1 MSLASPWPA
10 SPGKSGVWVG
20 PGLFCFLSPR
30 SFQSAAKSRNRLVP
44 HVSGHKSSLGSSRK
58 LFVVHGADRAEKR
71 LRMRHFRPSRP
82 ISFEIAQSARHL
94 ARKYRLEQHIPN
106 ETLDF
111 AVKFRLVFRYETV
124 VFRRYGLALLLV
136 GLSRKFEAY
145 LVYLT
150 LI

>member
-1 MSLASPWPA
+1 MVCVDLIAQA
-10 SPGKSGVWVG
+10 KSGTGKTCVFSVIALESVLLESNTTQVFYSSFNSFG
-20 PGLFCFLSPR
+20 ISDLYQDQSPKITQTTELKNDCACVTFDPF
-30 SFQSAAKSRNRLVP
+30 SQS
-44 HVSGHKSSLGSSRK
+44 
-58 LFVVHGADRAEKR
+58 
-71 LRMRHFRPSRP
+71 
-82 ISFEIAQSARHL
+82 SFEIAQLAQHL

-124 VFRRYGLALLLV
+124 VSRRYVLALLLV
-136 GLSRKFEAY
+136 GLLRKFEAY